1 MDAELEKRLQRIEEM
16 TLLAAKNVLSVRDV
30 ALLTGRSEKTIRNRL
45 DEIPHYRGGTGIVFK
60 RSEIEAWMCRVECKP
75 IRL

>member
-1 MDAELEKRLQRIEEM
+1 MDTELDKRLQRIEQM

-45 DEIPHYRGGTGIVFK
+45 DEIPHYRGGAGIVFK
-60 RSEIEAWMCRVECKP
+60 RNEVESWMCQVECKP

>member
-1 MDAELEKRLQRIEEM
+1 MDTELDKRLQRIEQM

-60 RSEIEAWMCRVECKP
+60 RNEVESWMCQVECKP